1 MNPNNNDAD
10 SGASISDAGLESE
23 AEMLARKEFGDDIDW
38 SDPANLGA
46 TAMQRAWFRI
56 GYKVG
61 VLRSN
66 S

>member
-1 MNPNNNDAD
+1 MNPNKTDAD
-10 SGASISDAGLESE
+10 SGASHSDAGLERE
-23 AEMLARKEFGDDIDW
+23 AEILARKEFGDDIDW
-38 SDPANLGA
+38 SDPVNLGA

-61 VLRSN
+61 VLRPN